1 MKLSEKDFLSP
12 EVVGRLA
19 RLDLVAKTVVEG
31 YITGLHKSPYHGFS
45 TEFAEHRQYMPGDA
59 FRYVDWKVYGRTD
72 RLYIKRF
79 EEETNCKSHI
89 LLDVSGSMDFQH
101 SGPVSKL
108 RYATMLAAALSYL
121 MLRQRD
127 AAGLV
132 TYAEKMQAY
141 LPPRSVQSQL
151 TEILK
156 VLSHVEAEGATRT
169 PGILH
174 ALAERLAV
182 RGLVILIS
190 DLVFDGGDD
199 EDADFLKGLKHF
211 RHDGHEVLVFH
222 VIDPAEKSFNFSGET
237 RFVDLESGSEIAT
250 QPRLIREEYLARYN
264 KRLSALVRAM
274 HDISVEYVE
283 LKTDVPYDRALTE
296 YLAKRKR
303 LY

>member
-1 MKLSEKDFLSP
+1 MNVSEKEFLSP
-12 EVVGRLA
+12 EIVSRLA
-19 RLDLVAKTVVEG
+19 RLDLIAKTVVEG

-45 TEFAEHRQYMPGDA
+45 TEFAEHRQYMPGDSL
-59 FRYVDWKVYGRTD
+59 RYVDWKVYGRTD

-89 LLDVSGSMDFQH
+89 LLDVSGSMDFRH
-101 SGPVSKL
+101 GGPVSKL

-127 AAGLV
+127 AAGLM
-132 TYAEKMQAY
+132 TFAEKIHTY

-156 VLSHVEAEGATRT
+156 ALTNTDASGTART
-169 PGILH
+169 PVILH
-174 ALAERLAV
+174 TLAERLAV
-182 RGLVILIS
+182 RGLVIVIS
-190 DLVFDGGDD
+190 DLVFDGGEQ

-222 VIDPAEKSFNFSGET
+222 VLDPAEKTFDFSGET
-237 RFVDLESGSEIAT
+237 RFVDLESGKEIAT
-250 QPRLIREEYLARYN
+250 QPSLIREEYLARYTN
-264 KRLSALVRAM
+264 RLSSLIRGM

-303 LY
+303 LF